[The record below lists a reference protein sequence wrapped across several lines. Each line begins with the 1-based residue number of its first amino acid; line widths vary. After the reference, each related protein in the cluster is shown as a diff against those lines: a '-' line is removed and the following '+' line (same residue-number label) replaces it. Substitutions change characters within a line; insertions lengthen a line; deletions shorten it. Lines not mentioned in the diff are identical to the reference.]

1 MKDNSRPRF
10 RFVKE
15 VNQTTIGE
23 ETIYYTEALDDVADI
38 YDFVPG
44 SLSCKEDVAK
54 EYFDDLVNNMQKKTV
69 EIIETS
75 ND

>member
-44 SLSCKEDVAK
+44 SLSYKEDVAK

>member
-44 SLSCKEDVAK
+44 SLSSKQDVAK

-75 ND
+75 KD